1 MKKKLMMVAV
11 LLGALSLGACVDND
25 ESASVEAVRNA
36 KAKQLES
43 VAALNNA
50 KAEAEKIT
58 AEAEAALKNAQAEYQ
73 KEMTEEAKQKFAV
86 KLELI
91 KANAE
96 RDIAL
101 AKKEAAEYEQQLL
114 DVADAHVRELYA
126 SYKIALGDLTSLN
139 SRKIGLVAN
148 IASAKEELIPFT
160 ALKQIEIDR
169 LERSIANEEFK
180 IETYATYEG
189 VNKTELEQKA
199 TVLYKDWEKASDVVS
214 QKDAAQQEA
223 NAAYDTDPFLYYKN
237 KATLNTVK
245 AATELYNNYYYRYN
259 PITVTYTQLVGNYS
273 VEYYTLNAEGI
284 ESAKQVINN
293 KVKNIETEIGTDK
306 DKADQYGSYYAQ
318 IAYYTEQKAEVLK
331 ADPNANVSYY
341 TDKISQL
348 ETNITSSKIDLKN
361 AQDEVTKFN
370 SLVAAFSGDDLKA
383 YDAAIAELKTSAEAL
398 DKADKEYQAA
408 LDAQTKVWIE
418 YQIAYTLAGQNN
430 VDELVEQCKFNIAQ
444 YEKSQLEY
452 QNQVTN
458 KETLIQKYEDE
469 LNIINTQIEAQNA
482 IIANWKAQIEA
493 AIEAQK

>member
-1 MKKKLMMVAV
+1 M
-11 LLGALSLGACVDND
+11 SL
-25 ESASVEAVRNA
+25 
-36 KAKQLES
+36 
-43 VAALNNA
+43 
-50 KAEAEKIT
+50 
-58 AEAEAALKNAQAEYQ
+58 
-73 KEMTEEAKQKFAV
+73 
-86 KLELI
+86 
-91 KANAE
+91 
-96 RDIAL
+96 
-101 AKKEAAEYEQQLL
+101 
-114 DVADAHVRELYA
+114 
-126 SYKIALGDLTSLN
+126 
-139 SRKIGLVAN
+139 
-148 IASAKEELIPFT
+148 
-160 ALKQIEIDR
+160 
-169 LERSIANEEFK
+169 
-180 IETYATYEG
+180 
-189 VNKTELEQKA
+189 
-199 TVLYKDWEKASDVVS
+199 
-214 QKDAAQQEA
+214 
-223 NAAYDTDPFLYYKN
+223 
-237 KATLNTVK
+237 
-245 AATELYNNYYYRYN
+245 LYNNYYYRYN

-331 ADPNANVSYY
+331 ADPNANVSDY

-348 ETNITSSKIDLKN
+348 EANITSSKIDLKN

-408 LDAQTKVWIE
+408 MDAQDKVWIE
-418 YQIAYTLAGQNN
+418 YQIAYTLAGQND
-430 VDELVEQCKFNIAQ
+430 VDELVEQCKYNIAQ
-444 YEKSQLEY
+444 YEQQQLEY

>member
-1 MKKKLMMVAV
+1 M
-11 LLGALSLGACVDND
+11 
-25 ESASVEAVRNA
+25 
-36 KAKQLES
+36 
-43 VAALNNA
+43 
-50 KAEAEKIT
+50 
-58 AEAEAALKNAQAEYQ
+58 
-73 KEMTEEAKQKFAV
+73 
-86 KLELI
+86 
-91 KANAE
+91 E
-96 RDIAL
+96 RL
-101 AKKEAAEYEQQLL
+101 
-114 DVADAHVRELYA
+114 
-126 SYKIALGDLTSLN
+126 
-139 SRKIGLVAN
+139 
-148 IASAKEELIPFT
+148 
-160 ALKQIEIDR
+160 
-169 LERSIANEEFK
+169 IANEEFK
-180 IETYATYEG
+180 IETYATYED

-199 TVLYKDWEKASDVVS
+199 TVLYKDWEKAGDVVS
-214 QKDAAQQEA
+214 QKNAARQEA

-245 AATELYNNYYYRYN
+245 AAAELYNNYYYRYN

-331 ADPNANVSYY
+331 ADPNANVSDY

-348 ETNITSSKIDLKN
+348 EANITSSKIDLKN

-408 LDAQTKVWIE
+408 MDAQDKVWIE
-418 YQIAYTLAGQNN
+418 YQIAYTLAGQND
-430 VDELVEQCKFNIAQ
+430 VDELVEQCKYNIAQ
-444 YEKSQLEY
+444 YEQQQLEY

-458 KETLIQKYEDE
+458 KEILIQKYEDE